1 MAAADVCSNCHN
13 KDISQILEENSD
25 LKVMK
30 QNLGRAKTIPP
41 FKKEFCGQRFF
52 LLISISEWSKVKQN
66 VQLKGGNILQKQR
79 FPRSYVY

>member
-30 QNLGRAKTIPP
+30 QNLGRAKKT
-41 FKKEFCGQRFF
+41 
-52 LLISISEWSKVKQN
+52 L
-66 VQLKGGNILQKQR
+66 
-79 FPRSYVY
+79 